1 MYEVSAYRIPE
12 GYKMSDYAIKLCKDI
27 RNDIDKEDAMDKL
40 FRMTYP
46 IMLKELK
53 KYTNFGPLDE
63 LSPDLSLAFMKTVK
77 KFNPDNPNA
86 SFINYYKQT
95 LKTEILSNYYG
106 KYKTTEETRNLKRT
120 FEDTMGSLDDP
131 LYNKDGVET
140 NSWYDVIEDKNTN
153 IEEEILAN
161 DYKYTIHRI
170 VNKIFDKK
178 GKGRSAKCARP
189 KAMFTEYVDSI
200 LDDEGLG
207 QIDIANKYGIGRSG
221 INKTITT
228 YMPRFIEELKNN
240 MD

>member
-12 GYKMSDYAIKLCKDI
+12 GYKMNEFAIKLCKDI

-63 LSPDLSLAFMKTVK
+63 LSPNLSLAFMKTVK

-106 KYKTTEETRNLKRT
+106 KYKTTEESRNLKKT
-120 FEDTMGSLDDP
+120 FEGAIGSLDDP
-131 LYNKDGVET
+131 LFNKDGIET

-170 VNKIFDKK
+170 VDKIFDKK
-178 GKGRSAKCARP
+178 GKGRSEKCARP
-189 KAMFTEYVDSI
+189 KAVFTDYIESI
-200 LDDEGLG
+200 LDDEGHTQVDLSK
-207 QIDIANKYGIGRSG
+207 KYGIGRSG

-240 MD
+240 N

>member
-12 GYKMSDYAIKLCKDI
+12 GYKMNDYAIKLCKDI

-77 KFNPDNPNA
+77 KFNPDNPKA
-86 SFINYYKQT
+86 SFINYYKQV

-106 KYKTTEETRNLKRT
+106 KYKTTEESRNLKRT

-170 VNKIFDKK
+170 VDKIFDKK

-228 YMPRFIEELKNN
+228 YMPRFIEEFKNN
-240 MD
+240 N

>member
-63 LSPDLSLAFMKTVK
+63 LSPDLSIAFMKTVK

-207 QIDIANKYGIGRSG
+207 QIDIARKYGIGRSG

-240 MD
+240 K

>member
-12 GYKMSDYAIKLCKDI
+12 GYKMNEFAIKLCKDI
-27 RNDIDKEDAMDKL
+27 RNDINKEDAMDKL

-46 IMLKELK
+46 IMLTELK

-106 KYKTTEETRNLKRT
+106 KYKTTEESRNLKKN
-120 FEDTMGSLDDP
+120 FESTIGSLDDP

-170 VNKIFDKK
+170 VDKIFDKK

-189 KAMFTEYVDSI
+189 KAMFTEYLDSI

-240 MD
+240 N

>member
-12 GYKMSDYAIKLCKDI
+12 GYKMNDYAIKLCKDI
-27 RNDIDKEDAMDKL
+27 RNDINKEDAMDKL

-46 IMLKELK
+46 IMLTELK

-106 KYKTTEETRNLKRT
+106 KYKTTEESRNLKKT
-120 FEDTMGSLDDP
+120 FEGTIGSLDDP

-170 VNKIFDKK
+170 VDKIFDKK

-189 KAMFTEYVDSI
+189 KAMFTEYLDSI

-240 MD
+240 N

>member
-12 GYKMSDYAIKLCKDI
+12 GYKMNDYAIKLCNDI

-106 KYKTTEETRNLKRT
+106 KYKTTEESRNLKKT
-120 FEDTMGSLDDP
+120 FEGTIGSLDDP

-170 VNKIFDKK
+170 INKIFDKK

-228 YMPRFIEELKNN
+228 YMPRFIEELENN
-240 MD
+240 N

>member
-12 GYKMSDYAIKLCKDI
+12 GYKMNDYAIKLCRDI

-77 KFNPDNPNA
+77 KFNPDNPKA
-86 SFINYYKQT
+86 SFVNYYKQT

-106 KYKTTEETRNLKRT
+106 KYKTTEESRNLKRT

-170 VNKIFDKK
+170 VDKIFDKK

-228 YMPRFIEELKNN
+228 YMPRFIEEFKNN
-240 MD
+240 N

>member
-12 GYKMSDYAIKLCKDI
+12 GYKMNDYAIKLCKDI

-86 SFINYYKQT
+86 SFINYYKQV

-106 KYKTTEETRNLKRT
+106 KYKTTEESRNLKRT

-170 VNKIFDKK
+170 VDKIFDKK

-228 YMPRFIEELKNN
+228 YMPRFIEEFKNN
-240 MD
+240 N

>member
-12 GYKMSDYAIKLCKDI
+12 GYKMNDYAIKLCKDI

-63 LSPDLSLAFMKTVK
+63 LSPDLSIAFMKTVK

-86 SFINYYKQT
+86 SFVNYYKQT

-170 VNKIFDKK
+170 VDKIFDKK

-240 MD
+240 K

>member
-12 GYKMSDYAIKLCKDI
+12 GYKMNDYAIKLCKDI

-106 KYKTTEETRNLKRT
+106 KYKTTEESRNLKKT
-120 FEDTMGSLDDP
+120 FEGTIGSLDDP

-170 VNKIFDKK
+170 VDKIFDKK
-178 GKGRSAKCARP
+178 GKGRSVKCARP

-240 MD
+240 N

>member
-12 GYKMSDYAIKLCKDI
+12 GYKMNGYAIKLCKDI

-170 VNKIFDKK
+170 VDKIFDKK

-240 MD
+240 N

>member
-12 GYKMSDYAIKLCKDI
+12 GYKMNEFAIKLCKDI

-86 SFINYYKQT
+86 SFVNYYKQT

-106 KYKTTEETRNLKRT
+106 KYKTTEESRNLKKT
-120 FEDTMGSLDDP
+120 FEGTIGSLDDP

-170 VNKIFDKK
+170 VDKIFDKK

-240 MD
+240 N

>member
-63 LSPDLSLAFMKTVK
+63 LSPDLSIAFMKTVK

-170 VNKIFDKK
+170 VDKIFDKK

-207 QIDIANKYGIGRSG
+207 QIDIARKYGIGRSG

-228 YMPRFIEELKNN
+228 YMPRFIEEFKNN
-240 MD
+240 N

>member
-12 GYKMSDYAIKLCKDI
+12 GYKMNDYAIKLCRDI

-77 KFNPDNPNA
+77 KFNPDNPKA
-86 SFINYYKQT
+86 SFINYYKQV

-106 KYKTTEETRNLKRT
+106 KYKTTEESRNLKRT

-170 VNKIFDKK
+170 VDKIFDKK

-228 YMPRFIEELKNN
+228 YMPRFIEELNN
-240 MD
+240 N

>member
-63 LSPDLSLAFMKTVK
+63 LSPDLSIAFMKTVK

-95 LKTEILSNYYG
+95 LKTEILSTYYG

-207 QIDIANKYGIGRSG
+207 QIDIARKYGIGRSG

-240 MD
+240 K

>member
-12 GYKMSDYAIKLCKDI
+12 GYKMNDYAIKLCKDI

-106 KYKTTEETRNLKRT
+106 KYKTTEESRNLKKT
-120 FEDTMGSLDDP
+120 FEGTIGSLDDP

-170 VNKIFDKK
+170 VDKIFDKK

-240 MD
+240 N

>member
-12 GYKMSDYAIKLCKDI
+12 GYKMNDYAIKLCKDI

-77 KFNPDNPNA
+77 KFNPDNPKA
-86 SFINYYKQT
+86 SFVNYYKQT

-106 KYKTTEETRNLKRT
+106 KYKTTEESRNLKRT

-170 VNKIFDKK
+170 VDKIFDKK

-228 YMPRFIEELKNN
+228 YMPRFIEEFKNN
-240 MD
+240 N

>member
-1 MYEVSAYRIPE
+1 MYDVSAYRIPE
-12 GYKMSDYAIKLCKDI
+12 GYKMNDYAIKLCKDI

-106 KYKTTEETRNLKRT
+106 KYKTTEESRNLKKT
-120 FEDTMGSLDDP
+120 FEGTIGSLDDP

-170 VNKIFDKK
+170 VDKIFDKK

-240 MD
+240 N

>member
-12 GYKMSDYAIKLCKDI
+12 GYKMNDYAIKLCKDI

-63 LSPDLSLAFMKTVK
+63 LSPDLSIAFMKTVK

-207 QIDIANKYGIGRSG
+207 QIDIARKYGIGRSG
-221 INKTITT
+221 ISKTITT

-240 MD
+240 N

>member
-12 GYKMSDYAIKLCKDI
+12 GYKMNDYAIKLCKDI

-40 FRMTYP
+40 FRMSYP

-77 KFNPDNPNA
+77 KFNPDNPKA

-106 KYKTTEETRNLKRT
+106 KYKTTEESRNLKKT
-120 FEDTMGSLDDP
+120 FEGTIGSLDDP

-170 VNKIFDKK
+170 VDKIFDKK

-228 YMPRFIEELKNN
+228 YMPRFIEEFKNN
-240 MD
+240 N

>member
-207 QIDIANKYGIGRSG
+207 QIDIARKYGIGRSG

-240 MD
+240 K

>member
-12 GYKMSDYAIKLCKDI
+12 GYKMNDYAIKLCKDI

-77 KFNPDNPNA
+77 KFNPDNPKA
-86 SFINYYKQT
+86 SFINYYKQV

-106 KYKTTEETRNLKRT
+106 KYKTTEESRNLKRT

-170 VNKIFDKK
+170 VDKIFDKK

-228 YMPRFIEELKNN
+228 YMPRFIEELNN
-240 MD
+240 NN

>member
-12 GYKMSDYAIKLCKDI
+12 GYKMNDYAIKLCKDI

-40 FRMTYP
+40 FRMSYP

-77 KFNPDNPNA
+77 KFNPDNPKA
-86 SFINYYKQT
+86 SFVNYYKQT

-106 KYKTTEETRNLKRT
+106 KYKTTEESRNLKRT

-170 VNKIFDKK
+170 VDKIFDKK

-228 YMPRFIEELKNN
+228 YMPRFIEEFKNN
-240 MD
+240 N